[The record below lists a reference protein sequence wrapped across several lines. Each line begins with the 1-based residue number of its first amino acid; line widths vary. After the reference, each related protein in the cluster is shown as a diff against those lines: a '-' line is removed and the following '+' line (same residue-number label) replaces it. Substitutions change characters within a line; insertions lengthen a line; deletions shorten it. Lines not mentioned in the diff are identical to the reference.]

1 MSHTEIHQSHAPTVY
16 SYCIFDATGK
26 ILEQRTE
33 YCPAGDASARLVNRL
48 LNRQEK
54 YIKAI
59 KVKNGKLIAILEEM
73 RKKDAE
79 EQIV

>member
-26 ILEQRTE
+26 ILEERTE
-33 YCPAGDASARLVNRL
+33 YCPAGDASTRLVNRL

-54 YIKAI
+54 YIKAL
-59 KVKNGKLIAILEEM
+59 KVKNGKLTAILEEM